1 MKKFLLLGAAVL
13 IAVSASAQA
22 KRVSAVEPKTSPKLQ
37 LEKLNP
43 SSYSKEVKAT
53 DANFGAYSS
62 KLNKG
67 PQKANIIDLWYT
79 RPAGVFPVGPVCV
92 DGEYMGKY
100 GITFYLFKPWK
111 DYTFRGYIEG
121 LDEGANPLYAW
132 RYTIYDEEY
141 DDYSNQK
148 DLLINYPM
156 YTQDVMPVFFACFGN
171 DYEDENAEWFE
182 YQSMYYTFN
191 YNDNPPSLTEYEPNL
206 AVALPSFNSFSDI
219 EGYELY
225 CYQHEFTPGGRFGE
239 QPYTAIRYTGLKA
252 FDPEE
257 EAAEEGSGYWFGKNA
272 GSIDGHTHV
281 DGIAQAF
288 EKPEHPYLLKRIG
301 VELGYVNLVGP
312 VEFTC
317 KVYKLDALPEY
328 DPEYPVALPAE
339 PGELIA
345 TGKFTATPD
354 MVDPN
359 YNDLFLDFA
368 LMGHD
373 EFDPTLEYEI
383 TPTVDY
389 PILVVLDNYND
400 EGMENLK
407 QFTTFC
413 AYDWGRMSSQDFG
426 ETAYLKVDRADE
438 DGVFHNDYM
447 WYGMH
452 NFLGDYYT
460 AFQISINIEQP
471 FIDTYVTGD
480 DEYTFPDEG
489 GEMVRDFIFETEE
502 GEEEMTMY
510 GVYFVSNV
518 ITSEGDW
525 YVTWNDEEELP
536 DWLHLELAD
545 LQVGDAYSYVAA
557 TPITADPLPEGVT
570 YREAK
575 IRFEI
580 PGDYIYYTFKQGTAP
595 EPNRYDVNHD
605 GEVNVADINCLI
617 DYILTGSG
625 QHDVNGDGEMTVADI
640 NALIDYIL
648 NH

>member
-13 IAVSASAQA
+13 IAISANAQA
-22 KRVSAVEPKTSPKLQ
+22 KRVGAVNQSLMTSPKLQ
-37 LEKLNP
+37 LVKVDQSNFSKAVKVTEPFANP
-43 SSYSKEVKAT
+43 VV
-53 DANFGAYSS
+53 
-62 KLNKG
+62 NKG
-67 PQKANIIDLWYT
+67 PKKTSILDIWYT
-79 RPAGVFPVGPVCV
+79 RPAGAFPVGPVCV
-92 DGEYMGKY
+92 DGSYAGKY
-100 GITFYLFKPWK
+100 GITFYLFKPYK
-111 DYTFRGYIEG
+111 YYTFDGFVEG
-121 LDEGANPLYAW
+121 VEEGDVPHYEW
-132 RYTIYDEEY
+132 IYTIYDVEYNVVEGAEEDLAVNY
-141 DDYSNQK
+141 D
-148 DLLINYPM
+148 M
-156 YTQDVMPVFFACFGN
+156 YTQDAMPTFFCWIGPSA
-171 DYEDENAEWFE
+171 DDPSTDWFDF
-182 YQSMYYTFN
+182 QSMYYTFN
-191 YNDNPPSLTEYEPNL
+191 YDDNPPTLTNWKPNL
-206 AVALPSFNSFSDI
+206 ALAVPSFNSFADM
-219 EGYELY
+219 EGYDLY
-225 CYQHEFTPGGRFGE
+225 CYQHEFTPGGRFGD

-272 GSIDGHTHV
+272 GSIDGRTHV

-301 VELGYVNLVGP
+301 VEIDYVNLVGP

-328 DPEYPVALPAE
+328 DPEYSVTLPAE

-345 TGKFTATPD
+345 TGSFVATPD

-373 EFDPTLEYEI
+373 EFDPSLEYEI

-413 AYDWGRMSSQDFG
+413 AYDWGRMSSENFG
-426 ETAYLKVDRADE
+426 ETAYLKIDRADE

-460 AFQISINIEQP
+460 AFMISINIEQS
-471 FIDTYVTGD
+471 FIDTYVTPD
-480 DEYTFPDEG
+480 EEYTFPDEG
-489 GEMVRDFIFETEE
+489 GEMIRNFIFENED
-502 GEEEMTMY
+502 GEEEELTMY
-510 GVYFVSNV
+510 GVYFVSD
-518 ITSEGDW
+518 IISGEGDW
-525 YVTWNDEEELP
+525 FVTWNDEEELP
-536 DWLHLELAD
+536 DWLHLELED
-545 LQVGDAYSYVAA
+545 LQVGEAYSFIAA
-557 TPITADPLPEGVT
+557 HASADPLPDGVT

-605 GEVNVADINCLI
+605 GEVNVADINTLI

-640 NALIDYIL
+640 NDLIDYIL
-648 NH
+648 NQ

>member
-13 IAVSASAQA
+13 IAVSASAQL
-22 KRVSAVEPKTSPKLQ
+22 KRTSAVNQSMTSPKLQ
-37 LEKLNP
+37 LVKVDQ
-43 SSYSKEVKAT
+43 SDYSKAVKVT
-53 DANFGAYSS
+53 EPNFNGVM
-62 KLNKG
+62 NKA
-67 PQKANIIDLWYT
+67 PKKQSILDVWYT
-79 RPAGVFPVGPVCV
+79 RPAGVFPVGPVV
-92 DGEYMGKY
+92 DDGEYAGKY
-100 GITFYLFKPWK
+100 QTTFYLFKPFK
-111 DYTFRGYIEG
+111 DYTFDGYVEG
-121 LDEGANPLYAW
+121 LEEGDNLLYAW
-132 RYTIYDEEY
+132 RYYINEEEHLVTEGAEE
-141 DDYSNQK
+141 DIV
-148 DLLINYPM
+148 INYPM
-156 YTQDVMPVFFACFGN
+156 WTQDDMPTFFCCIGQSL
-171 DYEDENAEWFE
+171 EDPNAEWFD
-182 YQSMYYTFN
+182 YQSMNYTFN
-191 YNDNPPSLTEYEPNL
+191 YDDTPPSLTKWSANL
-206 AVALPSFNSFSDI
+206 AMAVPSFNSFSDI
-219 EGYELY
+219 EGRDLF
-225 CYQHEFTPGGRFGE
+225 CYQHEFTPGGRFGD

-272 GSIDGHTHV
+272 GSIDGRTHV
-281 DGIAQAF
+281 DGLAQAF

-301 VELGYVNLVGP
+301 VEIDYVNLVGP

-317 KVYKLDALPEY
+317 KVYKLDALPDY
-328 DPEYPVALPAE
+328 DPENSVTLPAE

-345 TGKFTATPD
+345 TGSFVATPD
-354 MVDPN
+354 MVDPD

-413 AYDWGRMSSQDFG
+413 AYDWGRTSSENYG
-426 ETAYLKVDRADE
+426 ETAYLKIDRADE

-471 FIDTYVTGD
+471 FITTYLFED

-489 GEMVRDFIFETEE
+489 GEMIRTFLDEDENGNEVEVDMNGVWFI
-502 GEEEMTMY
+502 
-510 GVYFVSNV
+510 SNV
-518 ITSEGDW
+518 ITGEGDW
-525 YVTWNDEEELP
+525 FVTWNDEEELP
-536 DWLHLELAD
+536 DWLHLELTD
-545 LQVGDAYSYVAA
+545 LQVGEAYSFVAA
-557 TPITADPLPEGVT
+557 APITADPLPAGVA

-580 PGDYIYYTFKQGTAP
+580 PGDYIYYTFKQGTP
-595 EPNRYDVNHD
+595 PTPNRYDVNGD
-605 GEVNVADINCLI
+605 GEVNVADINTLI

-640 NALIDYIL
+640 NDLIDYIL
-648 NH
+648 NQ